1 MYIHHAWNCQI
12 FSVLVFP
19 YSLRESCFEL
29 LPSAH
34 LGGSHHFRNVG
45 HFLNAGP
52 PVNTVVH
59 MDLGIQRLVSLGGED
74 EDQCSVGEKQQ
85 RALATGDTRLRL
97 VV

>member
-1 MYIHHAWNCQI
+1 MELPDL
-12 FSVLVFP
+12 FRFGVSVFFEEVLI
-19 YSLRESCFEL
+19 EL
-29 LPSAH
+29 LPSSH
-34 LGGSHHFRNVG
+34 LAGWHHFRNVG

-52 PVNTVVH
+52 PLNTVVH

-85 RALATGDTRLRL
+85 RALATGDTCLRL